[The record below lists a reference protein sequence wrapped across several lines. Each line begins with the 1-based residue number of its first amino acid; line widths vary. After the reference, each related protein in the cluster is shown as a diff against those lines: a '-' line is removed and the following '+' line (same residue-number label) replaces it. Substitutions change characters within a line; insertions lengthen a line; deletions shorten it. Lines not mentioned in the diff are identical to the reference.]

1 MNIFRS
7 VAVTAGLLVGAVQCS
22 PATVAPPDATTPP
35 AVAPVDGRCTQYEA
49 LLDQYAPPS
58 GWDTLWMSAFMW
70 RESRCNP
77 ALRSR
82 TSDTGLLQIND
93 VNLPYLRTAL
103 GEQVDRW
110 TLVDPIQNVRA
121 AAALCE
127 FWVSAGRSCYRAW
140 RT

>member
-7 VAVTAGLLVGAVQCS
+7 VAVTAGLLAGAVQCG
-22 PATVAPPDATTPP
+22 PATLDTPVPAPP
-35 AVAPVDGRCTQYEA
+35 AVAPVEGRCTQYEA
-49 LLDQYAPPS
+49 LIDQYAPAG

-77 ALRSR
+77 AMRSR

-93 VNLPYLRTAL
+93 INLPYLRNAL

-110 TLVDPIQNVRA
+110 TLTDPTQNVRA